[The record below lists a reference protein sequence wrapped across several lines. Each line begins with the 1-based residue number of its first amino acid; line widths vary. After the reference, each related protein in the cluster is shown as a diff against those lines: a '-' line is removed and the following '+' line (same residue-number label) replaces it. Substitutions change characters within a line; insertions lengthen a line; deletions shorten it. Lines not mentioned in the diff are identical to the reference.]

1 MGESYYVFVG
11 CAEGQFDTKDGEKR
25 SYANMYV
32 ITPVSD
38 YVSDD
43 YKANGFKAEKFSA
56 ISPDVWKDLVI
67 GEKCKLY
74 FDDKKRVALAAS
86 LGDIISLE
94 P

>member
-1 MGESYYVFVG
+1 MGESYYVYVG

-74 FDDKKRVALAAS
+74 FDVKKRVALAAS